1 MPFAMKKKFYRN
13 FDISTPCSPLRKKNL
28 RRKNQT
34 NEEYSNSS
42 RKLYFWEEMKYISLS
57 KSNEKRY
64 KEYLLVFTFIKTIT

>member
-1 MPFAMKKKFYRN
+1 MKKKKFYRN
-13 FDISTPCSPLRKKNL
+13 FDISTPCSTLRKTKTIL